1 MCDDL
6 NEDFFWSSISV
17 IPFPE
22 FKKKIIV
29 KISHKET
36 SIQGLPHA
44 AASRNEVVMLEIYH
58 I

>member
-6 NEDFFWSSISV
+6 NEDFSGVLFQL
-17 IPFPE
+17 FR
-22 FKKKIIV
+22 FRNLKKKFV

-44 AASRNEVVMLEIYH
+44 AASRNEVVMLDKYH

>member
-22 FKKKIIV
+22 FKK

>member
-22 FKKKIIV
+22 FKKKFV

-44 AASRNEVVMLEIYH
+44 AASRNEVVMLDKYH